1 MRACFGSM
9 VDEFHPL
16 RRCPS
21 ARKISSTAQQ
31 TCPRVDSQRV
41 MGWGLG
47 RRGGGARGARR
58 RGEWHARKEH
68 WSPRGAKVHINVES
82 SRTPAVSNYLA
93 RRAAT
98 KMWAS
103 RPRQTALKIQ
113 CRWSGHGAGS
123 AVSNGDARVERGVAP
138 WANISNGVH
147 PVDCI
152 YTRVKVTLRI
162 PTRALHSTRNS

>member
-9 VDEFHPL
+9 VDEFQPL

-21 ARKISSTAQQ
+21 ARSFQHCTPDLPESRLAA
-31 TCPRVDSQRV
+31 RN
-41 MGWGLG
+41 GLG
-47 RRGGGARGARR
+47 VGATRRGCTRRSAARR
-58 RGEWHARKEH
+58 MARAEGTLVASRCK
-68 WSPRGAKVHINVES
+68 SAQDINVES

-138 WANISNGVH
+138 WANISNGVLLE
-147 PVDCI
+147 DCEHT
-152 YTRVKVTLRI
+152 TRV
-162 PTRALHSTRNS
+162 NQ